1 MLKLA
6 KTICELYHSNL
17 NYSMKHC
24 ILRTVFCIWRKT
36 DIIVVYIMQ
45 SFALMK
51 KRTALFIQKSSRF
64 FDSELRFQHFLS
76 ALHGTFGNVFPHHNA
91 C

>member
-6 KTICELYHSNL
+6 ETICELYHSNL
-17 NYSMKHC
+17 NYSMKH
-24 ILRTVFCIWRKT
+24 LAFCAPFSAFGEKY
-36 DIIVVYIMQ
+36 IIVVYIMQ

-64 FDSELRFQHFLS
+64 F
-76 ALHGTFGNVFPHHNA
+76 
-91 C
+91 

>member
-17 NYSMKHC
+17 NYSMKH
-24 ILRTVFCIWRKT
+24 LAFCAPFSAFGEKY
-36 DIIVVYIMQ
+36 IIVVYIMQ

-51 KRTALFIQKSSRF
+51 KKNCPFYSKEQSLFLIQ
-64 FDSELRFQHFLS
+64 
-76 ALHGTFGNVFPHHNA
+76 N
-91 C
+91 

>member
-17 NYSMKHC
+17 NYSMKH
-24 ILRTVFCIWRKT
+24 LAFCAPFSAFGEKY
-36 DIIVVYIMQ
+36 IIVVYIMQ
-45 SFALMK
+45 SFALIK
-51 KRTALFIQKSSRF
+51 KELPFLFKRAVAF
-64 FDSELRFQHFLS
+64 FDSKLRFQHFLS
-76 ALHGTFGNVFPHHNA
+76 ALQGTFGNVFPHHNA